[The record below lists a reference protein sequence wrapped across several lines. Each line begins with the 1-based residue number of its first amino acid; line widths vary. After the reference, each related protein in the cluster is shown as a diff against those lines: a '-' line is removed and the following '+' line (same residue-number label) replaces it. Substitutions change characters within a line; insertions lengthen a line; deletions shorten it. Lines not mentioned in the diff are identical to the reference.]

1 MPWLFAFKGKSS
13 VSKIFSSTPLPIR
26 LSGVFKTFF
35 LSFFFANDFNSEFF
49 LLLVRDETLAGSRP
63 ILSMF
68 ASTAAFAVVSD
79 VVGSL
84 SSLIMVDADLLAA
97 IVADVDRTS
106 PLSAIDDGDDD
117 FSVSAIPVDSK

>member
-1 MPWLFAFKGKSS
+1 
-13 VSKIFSSTPLPIR
+13 
-26 LSGVFKTFF
+26 
-35 LSFFFANDFNSEFF
+35 
-49 LLLVRDETLAGSRP
+49 
-63 ILSMF
+63 MF

-79 VVGSL
+79 VVGTL

-117 FSVSAIPVDSK
+117 FTVSAIPVDSKYFEKSSSWGQVIPFFSCLGSYPNSFLAYFSQSGLQLI